1 MSDTLRLRVVLVV
14 CALVLGSAAI
24 KGTLALSFG
33 QTTHAGSTYSTA
45 AVYDPSAI
53 TSAPVDN
60 TQTVAWTDAVNNHGN
75 GNGYAVFAYHEGP
88 SSTACNT
95 TQANYTF
102 VAGTSNASPS
112 YTDSTT
118 AYAGVGVAGTPY
130 RGGYTCYMIRTWDV
144 PGVNPS
150 SWTSGTVPTWTS
162 QIAPSPANQY
172 VTPNGVAVGF
182 FPSSVTMTNA
192 NGTLAAGDTVVLTYD
207 QATNA
212 PNLSGLLVCATKGAN
227 ATFYLGQN
235 VTTNACDTAGG
246 SSIGTLTGGSYAAA
260 QDGAWAAAYAWSNGN
275 KTLTI
280 TIGAETFGTKIPSGM
295 AGTWAFTASQ
305 SPEAGQVIV
314 KSADATLFP
323 CNANSAASEGIPA
336 TSQTNVCRPTTT
348 TTF

>member
-33 QTTHAGSTYSTA
+33 RTTHPGSTYNTA

-88 SSTACNT
+88 TSTACNT

-102 VAGTSNASPS
+102 VAGTTNASPS
-112 YTDSTT
+112 YTDSGVF
-118 AYAGVGVAGTPY
+118 AGSSASYFGSY
-130 RGGYTCYMIRTWDV
+130 SCYMIRTWDV

-182 FPSSVTMTNA
+182 FPSSVTMTNS
-192 NGTLAAGDTVVLTYD
+192 NGTLATGDTVVLNYD

-212 PNLSGLLVCATKGAN
+212 PNLAGLSVCATKGSS
-227 ATFYLGQN
+227 ATFYLGQSLA
-235 VTTNACDTAGG
+235 VATCDTVGG
-246 SSIGTLTGGSYAAA
+246 TSIGKLTGGTYTSSA
-260 QDGAWAAAYAWSNGN
+260 DGVWAATYVWSNGN

-280 TIGAETFGTKIPSGM
+280 TIGAETLGTKIPTVM
-295 AGTWAFTASQ
+295 AGTWTFTASQ
-305 SPEAGQVIV
+305 SPQAAQAIV

-323 CNANSAASEGIPA
+323 CNANHAGVSEGIPA
-336 TSQTNVCRPTTT
+336 TSQTNVCLPTTT
-348 TTF
+348 THF

>member
-1 MSDTLRLRVVLVV
+1 MSDTLRMRVVLVV
-14 CALVLGSAAI
+14 CALILGAAAI
-24 KGTLALSFG
+24 RGTLALSFG
-33 QTTHAGSTYSTA
+33 QTAHPGSTYSTA

-60 TQTVAWTDAVNNHGN
+60 TQTVAWTDAINNHGN

-88 SSTACNT
+88 GSTACNT

-102 VAGTSNASPS
+102 VAGTTNTSPGYTDSGVFAGSNAS
-112 YTDSTT
+112 
-118 AYAGVGVAGTPY
+118 Y
-130 RGGYTCYMIRTWDV
+130 RGSYTCYMIRTWDV

-150 SWTSGTVPTWTS
+150 SWTAGTVPTWTS
-162 QIAPSPANQY
+162 QIAPAPANQY

-182 FPSSVTMTNA
+182 FPSSVALTNS
-192 NGTLAAGDTVVLTYD
+192 NGTMGAGDTIVLTYD

-212 PNLSGLLVCATKGAN
+212 PNLTGLLVCATKGSS

-235 VTTNACDTAGG
+235 LGSATCDTAGG
-246 SSIGTLTGGSYAAA
+246 TSI
-260 QDGAWAAAYAWSNGN
+260 GN

-280 TIGAETFGTKIPSGM
+280 TIGAETFGTKIPTVM
-295 AGTWAFTASQ
+295 TGTWTFTASQ
-305 SPEAGQVIV
+305 SPETGQVIV
-314 KSADATLFP
+314 KTADATLFP
-323 CNANSAASEGIPA
+323 CNVNSAASEGIPA